1 MKLTRKLMITASSA
15 VIFLFLTASC
25 SWSNRPIA
33 LAPVADDQFPSD
45 KISQGKRFVVST
57 QGQYSSIA
65 ALQMFE
71 RGGNAVDAFVAAS
84 LSLAVERPQST
95 GLGGGGFL
103 LYQAANMSRPIS
115 VDFRETAPLEAHSK
129 MYLDKNGDVIEGKS
143 INGIHAVAVPGVVA
157 GLLEFHEKYGKLPR
171 AVVMWPAIELAET
184 GFIIYPELEK
194 AMKYRQKELI
204 KDKAARKIFLNLDGS
219 PLKSGQ
225 RLIQVDLG
233 KTLRKIAAGGKDA
246 FYKGE
251 IAAAIVKTSKAHG
264 GIISAKDLASYT
276 PKYRPPV
283 AGHYRD
289 YDIYSMAPPSSGGV
303 HAIEILNIVED
314 LNLRKYGP
322 GHPLSIHYT
331 AEAMKQ
337 AFADRSEYMGDPDF
351 EKVPVAFLL
360 SKVYAATV
368 RSMITP
374 DRARTKEEVKPGD
387 IPEMYESDETTHL
400 SIADNEGNVITSTQT
415 INGLFGSAVVAE
427 GTGIVLNNEMDDF
440 ATKVGASNL
449 FGAVGGSKN
458 LVAPKKRP
466 LSSMS
471 PTIVT
476 YQQKPIYALGTPSGT
491 RILTCVAQTLLN
503 LLEYDMDL
511 YPSVAAV
518 RYHHQWSPDVLRI
531 GPPGLPADV
540 LESLKVKGHKIDM
553 RPLGCK
559 VQAVALKEDGL
570 HGVSDPRGEGLT
582 LAR

>member
-1 MKLTRKLMITASSA
+1 MKFTLRWTTTLICT
-15 VIFLFLTASC
+15 LWLASC

-33 LAPVADDQFPSD
+33 LTPVADDQFPSD
-45 KISQGKRFVVST
+45 KISHGKRFAVAT
-57 QGQYSSIA
+57 QGQHSSIA

-71 RGGNAVDAFVAAS
+71 RGGNAADAFVAAS
-84 LSLAVERPQST
+84 FALSVERPQST

-103 LYQAANMSRPIS
+103 LYQGANMTRPIS
-115 VDFRETAPLEAHSK
+115 LDFRESAPLAATQD
-129 MYLDKNGDVIEGKS
+129 MYLDKNGDVIKDKS
-143 INGIHAVAVPGVVA
+143 INGIHAVAVPGLVA

-171 AVVMWPAIELAET
+171 AVVMWPAIELAEN

-194 AMKYRQKELI
+194 AIKYRRPELI
-204 KDKAARKIFLNLDGS
+204 KDESAKKIFLALDGS

-233 KTLRKIAAGGKDA
+233 KTLRQIAATGKSA
-246 FYKGE
+246 FYEGE
-251 IAAAIVKTSKAHG
+251 ISK
-264 GIISAKDLASYT
+264 GIISTSKKKGGILSATDLKNYS
-276 PKYRPPV
+276 PKYRTPV
-283 AGHYRD
+283 AGHYRN
-289 YDIYSMAPPSSGGV
+289 YDVYSMAPPSSGGT
-303 HAIEILNIVED
+303 HAIEIMNIVED
-314 LNLRKYGP
+314 LNLRQYGP

-351 EKVPVAFLL
+351 EKVPVSLLL

-368 RSMITP
+368 RAKLSP
-374 DRARTKEEVKPGD
+374 ERARPKEEVKPGEV
-387 IPEMYESDETTHL
+387 PAMYESDETTHL
-400 SIADNEGNVITSTQT
+400 TIADAEGNVITSTQT
-415 INGLFGSAVVAE
+415 INGLFGSAVVAK

-458 LVAPKKRP
+458 LIAPKKRP

-476 YQQKPIYALGTPSGT
+476 RNQEPIYALGTPSGT

-511 YPSVAAV
+511 YSSVAAI
-518 RYHHQWSPDVLRI
+518 RYHHQWSPDELRV
-531 GPPGLPADV
+531 GPPGLPKDV
-540 LESLKVKGHKIDM
+540 LESLKTKGHKIDM

-559 VQAVALKEDGL
+559 VQAVGIKDKEL
-570 HGVSDPRGEGLT
+570 TGVSDPRGEGLT

>member
-1 MKLTRKLMITASSA
+1 MKLKLRHSA
-15 VIFLFLTASC
+15 LILCSLWFVSC

-33 LAPVADDQFPSD
+33 LVPVADDQFPSD
-45 KISQGKRFVVST
+45 KISSGKRFAVST
-57 QGQYSSIA
+57 QGQHSSIA

-71 RGGNAVDAFVAAS
+71 RGGNAADAFVAAS
-84 LSLAVERPQST
+84 FALSVERPQST
-95 GLGGGGFL
+95 GIGGGGFL
-103 LYQAANMSRPIS
+103 LYQSANMSRPIS
-115 VDFRETAPLEAHSK
+115 LDFRETAPLAANK
-129 MYLDKNGDVIEGKS
+129 DMYLDKNGEVIKGKS
-143 INGIHAVAVPGVVA
+143 VNGIHAVAVPGLVA

-171 AVVMWPAIELAET
+171 AVVMWPSIELAEN

-194 AMKYRQKELI
+194 AIKYRRDELA
-204 KDKAARKIFLNLDGS
+204 KDKSAKKIFLSLDGS

-233 KTLRKIAAGGKDA
+233 KTLRKIASEGKDA
-246 FYKGE
+246 FYRGE
-251 IAAAIVKTSKAHG
+251 IAKAIIATSKSKR
-264 GIISAKDLASYT
+264 GILSAKDLETYT
-276 PKYRPPV
+276 PKYRTPV
-283 AGHYRD
+283 AGHYRG
-289 YDIYSMAPPSSGGV
+289 YDIYSMGPPSSGGT
-303 HAIEILNIVED
+303 HALEILNIVED
-314 LNLRKYGP
+314 LGLRQYGA

-351 EKVPVAFLL
+351 EKVPLSLLL

-368 RSMITP
+368 RAKLSP
-374 DRARTKEEVKPGD
+374 EKARPKEEVKPGEV
-387 IPEMYESDETTHL
+387 PVMYESDETTHL
-400 SIADNEGNVITSTQT
+400 TVADAEGNVITSTQT
-415 INGLFGSAVVAE
+415 INGLFGSAVVAKD
-427 GTGIVLNNEMDDF
+427 TGIVLNNEMDDF
-440 ATKVGASNL
+440 GAKVGASNL

-471 PTIVT
+471 PTIVS
-476 YQQKPIYALGTPSGT
+476 YKERPIYALGTPSGT

-511 YPSVAAV
+511 YSSIAAV
-518 RYHHQWSPDVLRI
+518 RYHHQWSPDELRI

-540 LESLKVKGHKIDM
+540 LESLKTKGHTIDI

-559 VQAVALKEDGL
+559 MQAVGLKDDVL
-570 HGVSDPRGEGLT
+570 TGVSDPRGEGLT